1 MGPRAYLAL
10 DLGASAGR
18 AIVGVLDNG
27 RVELHEVHRFEHQ
40 PFTRPNGLFWN
51 LSTLLGGA
59 RAGLRAAGEWIKL
72 RGVPLVSVGV
82 DTWGVD
88 FALVDAAGTP
98 CVPPRC
104 YRDPRNEAA
113 CRAVLERIAP
123 RELYNRTGIQIM
135 PLNTIF
141 QLAAMK
147 SSEPQYLANMDRL
160 LFMPDLMH
168 SWLSEQFSN
177 ERTIASTSQLL
188 DAHTGDWSFEL
199 IELLGLPKHLFRP
212 LSRAGSV
219 VGNLRPHLAL
229 EAGLDPAPQV
239 TLPAGHDTA
248 CAVAAVP
255 ADPRTRW
262 CYLSSGTWSLLGA
275 EIAAP
280 CISDAAFAAP
290 FTNERGLGGTIRF
303 LKNITGLWLV
313 QECRRALTNDGA
325 TPPGY
330 KELFEAAARAAPF
343 RTVLN
348 PDDPPFAEPGR
359 MPQKIAAFAQRT
371 GQPAPRDTGELIR
384 ACLDSLVLTYRR
396 TLRQLEAALGW
407 RCEVL
412 HVVGGGS
419 RHALLNQMT
428 ADATGLPV
436 LAGPQEATA
445 LGNVL
450 IQAIGDGAVS
460 DPAALRR
467 VVAASFE
474 PQRFDPRNPAAWEE
488 PAARFERLVARSA
501 EP

>member
-18 AIVGVLDNG
+18 AIVGVLENG
-27 RVELHEVHRFEHQ
+27 RVELHEVHRFEHA
-40 PFTRPNGLFWN
+40 PGKRSDGLFWN
-51 LSTLLGGA
+51 LGLLWDSL
-59 RAGLRAAGEWIKL
+59 RIGLRAAAEWT
-72 RGVPLVSVGV
+72 RARAVPLVSVGV

-88 FALVDAAGTP
+88 FALVNAAGAP
-98 CVPPRC
+98 PVAPRC
-104 YRDPRNEAA
+104 YRDPRNEDARRELLA
-113 CRAVLERIAP
+113 QIAP
-123 RELYNRTGIQIM
+123 RALYDRTGIQIM

-147 SSEPQYLANMDRL
+147 RTEPQYLANMDRL

-168 SWLSEQFSN
+168 SWLSEQLSN

-188 DAHTGDWSFEL
+188 DARTGDWSFEL
-199 IELLGLPKHLFRP
+199 IESLGLPKHLFGP
-212 LSRAGSV
+212 LSRPGAVLGRV
-219 VGNLRPHLAL
+219 RPQLAL
-229 EAGLDPAPQV
+229 EADLDPAPLV
-239 TLPAGHDTA
+239 VLPAGHDTA

-280 CISDAAFAAP
+280 CLSDAAYEAP

-313 QECRRALTNDGA
+313 QECRRALATDGA
-325 TPPGY
+325 APADY
-330 KELFEAAARAAPF
+330 EQLFQAAARAAPF
-343 RTVLN
+343 RTLVN
-348 PDDPPFAEPGR
+348 PDDPPFAQPGD
-359 MPQKIAAFAQRT
+359 MPVKIAAFAQRT

-407 RCEVL
+407 CCEVL

-419 RHALLNQMT
+419 RHTLLNQMT
-428 ADATGLPV
+428 ADATGIPV

-450 IQAIGDGAVS
+450 IQALGDGQVS

-474 PQRFDPRNPAAWEE
+474 PLRFEPRNPAMWDE
-488 PAARFERLVARSA
+488 PAERFERLVARSA
-501 EP
+501 DP